1 MYFSSCIKCLSAV
14 IFATLSIQSCSGGTQ
29 NQSSASVNHSSS
41 TQPKNSP
48 MQPPVIIKLG
58 ESGPNF
64 YKRYPDLIRT
74 YQSLPGLVQDYD
86 ISWDTRPRG
95 TIKINL
101 GQHSFSINDTL
112 GVQTFQDLSGGFPSE
127 GLFEFTIFSGMSVPS
142 PSLISHDEAR
152 LKFYEILRS
161 IQRKGWKPLVE
172 RGDARISGKERLNYV
187 LGNDKYAG
195 LDPYYLPTLEEWMRI
210 ESLTPWSFYA
220 DHAYLDLN
228 FTREPT
234 LTDPTKPG
242 SYLISFDL
250 KTEAEYF
257 RSFVKGEDRHRW
269 KELVPTE
276 LDRLAQQ
283 RKEKEAALEAEG
295 IKIDTSYQDPPV
307 PELK

>member
-1 MYFSSCIKCLSAV
+1 MIAIDMIASHRTFSFVAALVVALAIIGCSRNDPAPPLSPPNPQQKALAMSPSVSIKV
-14 IFATLSIQSCSGGTQ
+14 GE
-29 NQSSASVNHSSS
+29 SAS
-41 TQPKNSP
+41 
-48 MQPPVIIKLG
+48 
-58 ESGPNF
+58 EF
-64 YKRYPDLIRT
+64 AKRYA
-74 YQSLPGLVQDYD
+74 GLVKMHQPAPGTEYYAID
-86 ISWDTRPRG
+86 WDDRPRG
-95 TIKINL
+95 IVQVDHGRFSFMIDDVLGISSLLINE
-101 GQHSFSINDTL
+101 
-112 GVQTFQDLSGGFPSE
+112 LSNE
-127 GLFEFTIFSGMSVPS
+127 GLSEFTIFSGITEPD
-142 PSLISHDEAR
+142 LISHDEAR
-152 LKFYEILRS
+152 RKFYEILQS
-161 IQRKGWKPLVE
+161 IQQKGWKPLVE
-172 RGDARISGKERLNYV
+172 RGDARISEKERLNYA
-187 LGNDKYAG
+187 LGTDKYAG

-220 DHAYLDLN
+220 DHVYLDLN

-269 KELVPTE
+269 KELMPPE

-283 RKEKEAALEAEG
+283 RKEKEAALEADG